1 MLPDMSDTLLEWEQ
15 TVSLKTLSTS
25 TVDFV
30 ETVAVVVTSIQAV
43 VQPADK
49 TKINIGSLDWSKE
62 YVLIHKRG
70 SGIEMNNFIEWDG
83 RDFKIIGPN
92 GNYNGYGFIEV
103 VGEETK
109 KTLLVA
115 T

>member
-49 TKINIGSLDWSKE
+49 TKINIGSLNWSKK
-62 YVLIHKRG
+62 YILIHKRG
-70 SGIEMNNFIEWDG
+70 GGIEMNNFIEYKG
-83 RDFKIIGPN
+83 RDYKVIGPN
-92 GNYNGYGFIEV
+92 GDYEDYGFIEM

>member
-1 MLPDMSDTLLEWEQ
+1 MLPDMSDTLLQWER
-15 TVSLKTLSTS
+15 TVKLKTVTKTS
-25 TVDFV
+25 VDFV
-30 ETVAVVVTSIQAV
+30 ETEVVVVTSIQAV

-49 TKINIGSLDWSKE
+49 TKINLGSLDWSKK
-62 YVLIHKRG
+62 YILIHKRG
-70 SGIEMNNFIEWDG
+70 SGIETDDFIEYKG
-83 RDFKIIGPN
+83 RDFKVIGPN
-92 GNYNGYGFIEV
+92 GDFDDYGYVEV